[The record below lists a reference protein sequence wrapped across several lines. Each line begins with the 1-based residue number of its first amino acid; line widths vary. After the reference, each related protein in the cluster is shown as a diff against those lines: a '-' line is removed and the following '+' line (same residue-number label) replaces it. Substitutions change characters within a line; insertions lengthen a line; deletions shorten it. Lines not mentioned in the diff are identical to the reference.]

1 MKSLYGY
8 LRTVYWS
15 MPKGIKDVV
24 RDPAR
29 NIALR
34 LGGVRVMADP
44 QRDVS
49 PGPTDL
55 SLDQFR
61 KNVLAHAQH
70 FRGVFVQNVMI
81 GWAADLFQRPQ
92 HLAIAMAKRGYL
104 VIYQTV
110 RWTKDAV
117 SGFRQVY
124 PGVWVTDHD
133 VAAEIPGAVVTTCS
147 TDFLDRD
154 LLGHLDRKSCRVVY
168 EYIDHIDPKISGSSS
183 QVAVLLRRKEKAF
196 SGGADVIVATASALY
211 DEAVGAVGREHV
223 IFAPNGVNAAHYR
236 RPSANESVSCEFE
249 DFRRKHR
256 AIVGYF
262 GALAPWLWYDE
273 VNRLTAERP
282 DLGFV
287 FIGPDYHGGR
297 DHLQIRPNVLCTGP
311 VDYQLLPAYGRQF
324 DVCLIPFEPGEIAHT
339 TSPLKL
345 FEYFALEK
353 PVVATSAMTECVR
366 FPEVYAGS
374 DAEDLSRQID
384 RALQV
389 KDEPSFRA
397 RLAELADE
405 NDWNQR
411 AGAYEQIFTG
421 MAD

>member
-1 MKSLYGY
+1 MPPITAGHPRTRAFPASL
-8 LRTVYWS
+8 R
-15 MPKGIKDVV
+15 
-24 RDPAR
+24 
-29 NIALR
+29 
-34 LGGVRVMADP
+34 
-44 QRDVS
+44 
-49 PGPTDL
+49 
-55 SLDQFR
+55 
-61 KNVLAHAQH
+61 
-70 FRGVFVQNVMI
+70 
-81 GWAADLFQRPQ
+81 
-92 HLAIAMAKRGYL
+92 
-104 VIYQTV
+104 
-110 RWTKDAV
+110 
-117 SGFRQVY
+117 
-124 PGVWVTDHD
+124 
-133 VAAEIPGAVVTTCS
+133 
-147 TDFLDRD
+147 
-154 LLGHLDRKSCRVVY
+154 
-168 EYIDHIDPKISGSSS
+168 ISGESTAPSS
-183 QVAVLLRRKEKAF
+183 
-196 SGGADVIVATASALY
+196 
-211 DEAVGAVGREHV
+211 
-223 IFAPNGVNAAHYR
+223 
-236 RPSANESVSCEFE
+236 
-249 DFRRKHR
+249 
-256 AIVGYF
+256 AI
-262 GALAPWLWYDE
+262 LERLPWLWYDE
-273 VNRLTAERP
+273 INRLTAERP

-397 RLAELADE
+397 RSAELADE

-411 AGAYEQIFTG
+411 AGAYQQIFTG